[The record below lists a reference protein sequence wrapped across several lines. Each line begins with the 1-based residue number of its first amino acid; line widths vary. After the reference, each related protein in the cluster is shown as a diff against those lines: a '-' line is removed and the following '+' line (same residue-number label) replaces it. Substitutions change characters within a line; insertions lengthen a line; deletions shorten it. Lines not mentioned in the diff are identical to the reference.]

1 MERKNKS
8 TDDLMDSLTQSQD
21 LQSFMNENEN
31 DFRQDDIATYL
42 QTLLKEKHL
51 KKSQVIRDAMLNEV
65 YGYQIFSGL
74 KTPRRDKLLCLALAM
89 KLTLEETQK
98 MLRSCGF
105 SPLYVRHRR
114 DCVII
119 HGILQK
125 RSVMEVNSTLD
136 EMGLPLFL

>member
-21 LQSFMNENEN
+21 LQSFMNENDN

-42 QTLLKEKHL
+42 QTL
-51 KKSQVIRDAMLNEV
+51 LNEV